1 MVCSITEHFGEQ
13 CSVRSSSKMEQK
25 RRNIVGP
32 RIRRL
37 RNARDWTQEVLVA
50 RCGVAG
56 HDITRGTLAK
66 IEAGIRGVSDVE
78 LFVIAKVLG
87 VKIEELFPD
96 TFAK

>member
-1 MVCSITEHFGEQ
+1 
-13 CSVRSSSKMEQK
+13 MEQ
-25 RRNIVGP
+25 RPRNYIGP
-32 RIRRL
+32 KIRSL
-37 RNARDWTQEVLVA
+37 RNAKNWTQEVLVA

-96 TFAK
+96 SFAKLLKRGI